1 MFHRKTGNI
10 TALALLLVGLTA
22 LAFAGTQMLGGGAEA
37 SHAGGMDA
45 MNIDMDPSA
54 APANTCG
61 AAGSAPGADVT
72 STAGAG
78 GPTNCVIGSVETCAQ
93 INENGVTDADEDLL
107 NGLLVDVTAVNIPAG
122 SLEASPST
130 AMVAFGFTLNY
141 PGGHLRVVTTNS
153 TNWLL
158 ANFNGSNVS
167 NFDDPRPDSIS
178 PFSAASLDVGSFGSE
193 EWGTGALERMTIDA
207 GGATAGPALIPLT
220 LTANGHVDAFSGD
233 YSPDYSGN
241 AFVALDTPC
250 PPENTATAEAFAWT
264 STPQTTQP
272 RN

>member
-1 MFHRKTGNI
+1 MLRAAFLLASAI
-10 TALALLLVGLTA
+10 ALLVV
-22 LAFAGTQMLGGGAEA
+22 AFQTPGPREAEA
-37 SHAGGMDA
+37 SHAGGA
-45 MNIDMDPSA
+45 AAFLIDMDPTG
-54 APANTCG
+54 NTCG
-61 AAGSAPGADVT
+61 AARSAPQGTGSNGIPGDATDDIGT
-72 STAGAG
+72 G
-78 GPTNCVIGSVETCAQ
+78 GPTNCVLGTVQTCAQ
-93 INENGVTDADEDLL
+93 INENGITDADEDSL
-107 NGLLVDVTAVNIPAG
+107 NALLVDVSAVNIPNGAVG
-122 SLEASPST
+122 ASPST
-130 AMVAFGFTLNY
+130 AMWAFGFTLNY
-141 PGGHLRVVTTNS
+141 PGGHLRVVTSNS

-158 ANFNGSNVS
+158 ANFAGSNVS